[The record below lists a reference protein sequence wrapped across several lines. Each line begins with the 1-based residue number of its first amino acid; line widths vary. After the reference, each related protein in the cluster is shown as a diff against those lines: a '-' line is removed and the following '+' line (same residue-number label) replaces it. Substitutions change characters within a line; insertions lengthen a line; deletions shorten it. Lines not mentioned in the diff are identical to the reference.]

1 MTRGAHQSADVL
13 RAKRVGIDTY
23 REPVIFLTATS
34 PVCRAEGW
42 TAHARIDV
50 SCGGR
55 SVAATLHVVNNGL
68 LSEDEA
74 GLSNAAWD
82 WLGLAN
88 GDMVRLSHAAP
99 LESLAAVRAK
109 VYGKTLSS
117 EAIGSIVRDIAD
129 GRYSDIELAAFV
141 TAFAGPTIDVAETIA
156 LTRAMIDTGERL
168 YWGRETVVDKHCVG
182 GLPGNRTSLILVPIV
197 AACGLTIPKTSS
209 RSITSPAGTADA
221 METLAPVSLDL
232 PAIRRVVE
240 REGGCI
246 VWGGAVRLAP
256 ADDIIISVER
266 PLDLDSSMQLVASV
280 LSKKTAAGSTHVVI
294 DVPVGPT
301 AKIRTDTAAKT
312 IDALLTAVA
321 AEIGLT
327 LRVVRTDGR
336 QPVGRGIG
344 PALEARDAL
353 AVLRNDAD
361 APPDLRD
368 RAVALAGHV
377 LELGGAA
384 PVGGGRARA
393 CDVLTSG
400 AALKKLE
407 SICDA
412 QGGMREP
419 PHARHTDVV
428 RATRHGR
435 IATIDNRRLA
445 RAAKLAGAPR
455 ALAAG
460 IELHTPLGTIVE
472 NDQPLFTL
480 HAESPGEL
488 DYARRYLRVN
498 PQVLEV
504 EDL

>member
-13 RAKRVGIDTY
+13 RAKRIGIDTY

-34 PVCRAEGW
+34 AVCCAEGW

-50 SCGGR
+50 SHRDR

-68 LSEDEA
+68 LGEDEA

-82 WLGLAN
+82 WLGLSI

-109 VYGKTLSS
+109 VFGRTVSS
-117 EAIGSIVRDIAD
+117 TEIAAIVRDVVA

-141 TAFAGPTIDVAETIA
+141 TAFAGPTVDLGETVA

-168 YWGRETVVDKHCVG
+168 YWGRATVVDKHCVG
-182 GLPGNRTSLILVPIV
+182 GLPGNRTSVILVPII
-197 AACGLTIPKTSS
+197 AACGLMIPKTSS
-209 RSITSPAGTADA
+209 RAITSPAGTADV
-221 METLAPVSLDL
+221 METIAPVSLDL

-280 LSKKTAAGSTHVVI
+280 LAKKAAAGSTHVVI
-294 DVPVGPT
+294 DVPIGPT
-301 AKIRTDTAAKT
+301 AKIRTDDAANA
-312 IDALLTAVA
+312 IDGLLTAVA
-321 AEIGLT
+321 TDIGLAV
-327 LRVVRTDGR
+327 RVVRTDGS

-344 PALEARDAL
+344 PALEAHDAL
-353 AVLRNDAD
+353 AVLRNDSD

-368 RAVALAGHV
+368 RALTLAGHV

-384 PVGGGRARA
+384 PIGSGRARA
-393 CDVLTSG
+393 CDTLASG

-407 SICDA
+407 SICEA

-419 PHARHTDVV
+419 TRAAYTDIV
-428 RATRHGR
+428 RATRRGR
-435 IATIDNRRLA
+435 IAAIDNRRLA
-445 RAAKLAGAPR
+445 RVAKLAGAPR
-455 ALAAG
+455 APAAG
-460 IELHTPLGTIVE
+460 VELHTRLGALVDR
-472 NDQPLFTL
+472 DQPLFTL
-480 HAESPGEL
+480 HAQSPGEL

-504 EDL
+504 EEA